1 MLIEVGAEAPDF
13 LLKADDGEDF
23 RLSDLRGHIRA
34 MLVFYPKDFT
44 PGCTDQLIQ
53 IRKNIAHLRGAA
65 IEPFGVNAGDAA
77 SHQAFR
83 EAHALNFP
91 LLVDEGS
98 AVTARYGA
106 VKDDGTSVQRA
117 VVIVGKD
124 GKVTFAEQGAPPWQR
139 ILGAMRTTDD
149 APAAASAGI

>member
-1 MLIEVGAEAPDF
+1 MLIEAGTDAPDF

-23 RLSDLRGHIRA
+23 RLSDLRGYVRA

-53 IRKNIAHLRGAA
+53 IRKNIRHLRGVA
-65 IEPFGVNAGDAA
+65 IEPMGVNPDDAE
-77 SHQAFR
+77 SHRAFR

-91 LLVDEGS
+91 LLVDEG
-98 AVTARYGA
+98 ARVAGQYGA
-106 VKDDGTSVQRA
+106 LKDDGVGIQRS

-124 GKVTFAEQGAPPWQR
+124 GRVIFAELGAPLWQR
-139 ILGAMRTTDD
+139 VLSVMRTTDD
-149 APAAASAGI
+149 TPEPPSA

>member
-1 MLIEVGAEAPDF
+1 MLIEVGAMAPDF

-23 RLSDLRGHIRA
+23 RLSDLRGYVRA

-53 IRKNIAHLRGAA
+53 VRKNIRHLREVA
-65 IEPFGVNAGDAA
+65 IEPMGVNPGDAE
-77 SHQAFR
+77 SHRAFR

-91 LLVDEGS
+91 LLVDEG
-98 AVTARYGA
+98 AGVAKLYGA
-106 VKDDGTSVQRA
+106 VKEDGESIQRS

-124 GKVTFAEQGAPPWQR
+124 GNVIFAEHGAPPWQR
-139 ILGAMRTTDD
+139 ILSVMRKTDD
-149 APAAASAGI
+149 SSATADVTD

>member
-13 LLKADDGEDF
+13 TLKADDGEDF
-23 RLSDLRGHIRA
+23 RLSDLRGYIRA

-53 IRKNIAHLRGAA
+53 VRKNIRHLHDVA
-65 IEPFGVNAGDAA
+65 IEPMGVNSGDAE
-77 SHQAFR
+77 SHRAFR

-91 LLVDEGS
+91 LLVDERS
-98 AVTARYGA
+98 DVASLYGA
-106 VKDDGTSVQRA
+106 IKDDGQSIQRS

-124 GKVTFAEQGAPPWQR
+124 GKVIFAEQGAPPWQR
-139 ILGAMRTTDD
+139 ILSVMRKTDD
-149 APAAASAGI
+149 TPTPVHD